1 MMCFTASE
9 CQAQQQLEDKYNV
22 EFSVDG
28 GKTWKSRGMIV
39 QDPSS
44 RLNRLQF
51 RSSLTSDAKW
61 PKDLIQIISD
71 RILSKK
77 PENLMYQLRFR
88 SPTNGEILAM
98 NSISMCALIS
108 SKFKEV
114 WHLQYDVKEHL
125 ISVSLHAEN
134 VPSIPYHAR
143 TCSDEV
149 ISSLQKLKNGLLQNG
164 VRETVRVVTHNAP
177 KTSEKVS
184 FAGIKTPEEKRRE
197 LEQANEPGFFR
208 KYWYLLVPA
217 GLILLSSMFTG
228 GGSE

>member
-1 MMCFTASE
+1 MKISNHHHADVCFTLRGRSKMRVFNIVCFMMILFIIGMMCFTASE

-98 NSISMCALIS
+98 NSISM
-108 SKFKEV
+108 V
-114 WHLQYDVKEHL
+114 
-125 ISVSLHAEN
+125 
-134 VPSIPYHAR
+134 
-143 TCSDEV
+143 
-149 ISSLQKLKNGLLQNG
+149 
-164 VRETVRVVTHNAP
+164 
-177 KTSEKVS
+177 
-184 FAGIKTPEEKRRE
+184 
-197 LEQANEPGFFR
+197 GF
-208 KYWYLLVPA
+208 
-217 GLILLSSMFTG
+217 I
-228 GGSE
+228 

>member
-1 MMCFTASE
+1 M
-9 CQAQQQLEDKYNV
+9 
-22 EFSVDG
+22 
-28 GKTWKSRGMIV
+28 
-39 QDPSS
+39 
-44 RLNRLQF
+44 
-51 RSSLTSDAKW
+51 
-61 PKDLIQIISD
+61 
-71 RILSKK
+71 
-77 PENLMYQLRFR
+77 
-88 SPTNGEILAM
+88 
-98 NSISMCALIS
+98 
-108 SKFKEV
+108 
-114 WHLQYDVKEHL
+114 KEHL

-208 KYWYLLVPA
+208 KYVSIYS
-217 GLILLSSMFTG
+217 IHIISS
-228 GGSE
+228 